1 MTHNPNSTSDQ
12 SVLREINQVAE
23 QLTLSSVDIDAN
35 RDLASRDMRVLGFI
49 IENLLEERTVQER
62 VLPQGLFARVFKRY
76 ERETY
81 HQRIGRI
88 NNQLG
93 YLGLISSITGELNDG
108 ELDHGT
114 YVTRRDFFLETA
126 NLKSSF
132 NRHCDRLRQGGVEAN
147 STTK

>member
-108 ELDHGT
+108 ELDHGRYFT
-114 YVTRRDFFLETA
+114 IRGFEGLG
-126 NLKSSF
+126 N
-132 NRHCDRLRQGGVEAN
+132 
-147 STTK
+147 